1 MYDNI
6 VSNTRYGHNQI
17 ERSGFMSKTKHI
29 QSLGEEIANSVS
41 HGVGALLSMAGTVVA
56 IVMAC
61 MYSTP
66 IGIVSASLYGA
77 SLIILY
83 LFSTLYH
90 SLTHVGAKKVF
101 RIFDH
106 CSIFILILGSY
117 IPMCLVL
124 IGGAIG
130 WTLFGIN
137 AFCTVLGIVFN
148 SINLERWNKPSLVLY
163 LVMGWSVIIGIRS
176 VIAAVDMTGMIL
188 LVGGGLAYT
197 LGIIFFRA
205 RHKYMHFI
213 WHIFVLAGSV
223 FHYFFMLFY
232 CFMR

>member
-1 MYDNI
+1 
-6 VSNTRYGHNQI
+6 
-17 ERSGFMSKTKHI
+17 MSKIKRVQT
-29 QSLGEEIANSVS
+29 LGEEIANAIS
-41 HGVGALLSMAGTVVA
+41 HGVGALLSIAGTVIA

-61 MYSTP
+61 IHTST
-66 IGIVSASLYGA
+66 IGVVSASLYGA

-90 SLTHVGAKKVF
+90 SLTHVGAKRVF

-124 IGGAIG
+124 IGGGLG

-137 AFCTVLGIVFN
+137 TFCTVLGVVFN
-148 SINLERWNKPSLVLY
+148 SINLERWNRPSLVLY
-163 LVMGWSVIIGIRS
+163 LIMGWSIIIGIKP
-176 VIAAVDMTGMIL
+176 VVAAIDARGLVL

-197 LGIIFFRA
+197 LGIIFYKAKPR
-205 RHKYMHFI
+205 YMHFI

-223 FHYFFMLFY
+223 LHYFFMLFY
-232 CFMR
+232 CFM